1 MNRRTLL
8 LPAAILL
15 LALSGC
21 TPPVEVPVVQQPTV
35 AVFDAPQAAVW
46 NAVVATIG
54 IDYPIQVV
62 ERDSGLISTRIV
74 TMTLPA
80 NQWARGCEDASD
92 FAYPWNQLR
101 MDMRL
106 LAEGKGPGKTQVTLV
121 CHYEALKQST
131 WPRAW
136 TVVASNGALED
147 RLLKRI
153 QQRLQAQATH

>member
-1 MNRRTLL
+1 MNRQRFL
-8 LPAAILL
+8 LPTAIVLM
-15 LALSGC
+15 AFSGC

-46 NAVVATIG
+46 NAIVATIG

-74 TMTLPA
+74 TMVLPA
-80 NQWARGCEDASD
+80 NRWALGCEDASD

-101 MDMRL
+101 MDMRV

-121 CHYEALKQST
+121 CHYEAFKEST

-136 TVVASNGALED
+136 TMVASTGALED

-153 QQRLQAQATH
+153 QQRIQATSTH